1 MKHLS
6 EISVKQ
12 LQNALDD
19 TDRKTPAQRLITAIA
34 YKNGV
39 TQSELAEGFDVERK
53 TIYNW
58 LTRLEKRDLDE
69 AIDDEQ
75 RPGRPRKLT
84 DEQLDALQEMLHNTP
99 TEAGY
104 DVPAWTTDL
113 VQELI
118 RDQFEIE
125 YSRPS
130 CRRLMKEL
138 GLSYQTPRKAAAEA
152 DPDEREAFEEE
163 LKNSVMSGCHS
174 SLYRPHENRCTDRTF
189 AGVGRTRE
197 S

>member
-1 MKHLS
+1 MEHLS
-6 EISVKQ
+6 EITAEQ
-12 LQNALDD
+12 LQEALDE
-19 TDRKTPAQRLITAIA
+19 TDRKTPAQRLMAAIA

-39 TQSELAEGFDVERK
+39 TQTELAEWFDVERK

-58 LTRLEKRDLDE
+58 LTRLEERNFDE
-69 AIDDEQ
+69 AVYDEK
-75 RPGRPRKLT
+75 RPGRPRKLS
-84 DEQLDALQEMLHNTP
+84 DEELNDLQEVLHNPP

-118 RDQFEIE
+118 RDRYEIE

-152 DPDEREAFEEE
+152 DPEDREEFEEE
-163 LKNSVMSGCHS
+163 LKKLGHVWM
-174 SLYRPHENRCTDRTF
+174 PP
-189 AGVGRTRE
+189 
-197 S
+197 